1 MHLDQLGVTWCDHE
15 SRLCNEPIES
25 IESIEP
31 VDVVFLP
38 YGLGVVLSCS
48 GDAEITVAPIQQ
60 SMN

>member
-15 SRLCNEPIES
+15 SRLCNEP

-48 GDAEITVAPIQQ
+48 GDAELTVAPIQQ